1 MNAEKTNPTSITHF
15 CHCYEINMQFI
26 GYRHIFILTSCR
38 VGGGANPTRR
48 GSILFMKIEDDDK
61 EVI

>member
-1 MNAEKTNPTSITHF
+1 MNLEKKRNLLGK
-15 CHCYEINMQFI
+15 EINLQFI

-48 GSILFMKIEDDDK
+48 GSILFIKIEDDDK